1 MLEINEWIKY
11 VVVFFLIIF
20 ISYVLVHSIDI
31 PSHSYGYAIKS
42 AWFNLTQT
50 PIDLNDPVLEFKQ
63 FVSLAS
69 FLLVV
74 AFMLIS
80 MKLRSFIAFAA
91 VCLLVFLG
99 AVEPQ
104 FLIRG
109 VEWSLILFLV
119 GTMSFAFILRSIGV
133 FEYVGLK
140 LLEATYKHSFL
151 LLFSIALL
159 SWFLAMVLDEVT
171 SIVYV
176 SMLIFDIRKLTGFDV
191 KPLIIVS
198 VLATNTGS
206 LALPVGNPI
215 GIYLSYTAKLTV
227 REFILKALPVSTVA
241 FLVIISLSYV
251 FLKKY
256 IDNLSLS
263 VSSDKFIRKVQLYYI
278 EKLSRDPRHLVI
290 VKIGILLVFGFLVA
304 ILLNEYVCLVLSR
317 IFMDNIDPHYTLS
330 FIPYLFLT
338 LSGIIYGPTKLERA
352 VESGVDWPS
361 ILFFISLFMLGFSL
375 LHTGVSFKIAYLALE
390 YFGGSSSRLSYIL
403 LILSGGLS
411 SVLDNLSVVVA
422 FSYIAKVV
430 VAITG
435 YNKFY
440 WSILYGGVL
449 GGNLTPIGSTANIV
463 AIGLASR
470 EKIEFPLLYWL
481 KYAIPVVFVQL
492 ILSLLYLTIL

>member
-1 MLEINEWIKY
+1 MEINEWIKY

-31 PSHSYGYAIKS
+31 PSYSYGYAIKS

-119 GTMSFAFILRSIGV
+119 GAMSFAFILRSIGV

-338 LSGIIYGPTKLERA
+338 LSGIIYGPTKLE
-352 VESGVDWPS
+352 SC
-361 ILFFISLFMLGFSL
+361 
-375 LHTGVSFKIAYLALE
+375 
-390 YFGGSSSRLSYIL
+390 
-403 LILSGGLS
+403 
-411 SVLDNLSVVVA
+411 
-422 FSYIAKVV
+422 
-430 VAITG
+430 
-435 YNKFY
+435 
-440 WSILYGGVL
+440 
-449 GGNLTPIGSTANIV
+449 
-463 AIGLASR
+463 
-470 EKIEFPLLYWL
+470 
-481 KYAIPVVFVQL
+481 
-492 ILSLLYLTIL
+492 